1 MDFKEGDVYYA
12 KTPIYTSIRRLSQ
25 DGDALRSTSRI
36 VVEHFSSAPNVKF
49 LITAASSKFL
59 GTEIV
64 RLAYPHE
71 VYWLEECEKAG
82 ELVKPYGSRIMPYED
97 KNEYPAVYDPLYKIG
112 DIVKVLNDGL
122 VFPTHPVRQAF
133 GFSSD
138 YTVAKNSFLKIVSI
152 TSINDR
158 VRVVIGQ
165 DVVNPT
171 EHVIIDINGITLAT
185 GSEARYF
192 NEELERLLKKVNAF
206 QPVME
211 TQQSNNNQDGN
222 TEISPTIPIKIE
234 RLVPRVTSGQ
244 RPTGSTIR
252 ARTSK
257 RTVESRCIIYNQS
270 VIRG

>member
-1 MDFKEGDVYYA
+1 MDFKKGEVYYA
-12 KTPIYTSIRRLSQ
+12 ENSHGDIITIRRLSK
-25 DGDALRSTSRI
+25 DRKDLFSNSRI
-36 VVEHFSSAPNVKF
+36 V
-49 LITAASSKFL
+49 ITNGKSEFKNITLSNFISTRVL
-59 GTEIV
+59 

-71 VYWLEECEKAG
+71 VSWLEECEKSG
-82 ELVKPYGSRIMPYED
+82 ELVKPYGNSIMPYED
-97 KNEYPAVYDPLYKIG
+97 KNKYPAVYDPLYKIG
-112 DIVKVLNDGL
+112 DIVKVLDNGL
-122 VFPTHPVRQAF
+122 VFPNHPVRQSF

-138 YTVAKNSFLKIVSI
+138 YTVPKKSFLKIISI
-152 TSINDR
+152 TSINDG

-171 EHVIIDINGITLAT
+171 EHVIININAITLAT
-185 GSEARYF
+185 GSETRYF
-192 NEELERLLKKVNAF
+192 NEELERLLKKVNAS
-206 QPVME
+206 QPVMG